1 MSKLTQ
7 EQIDMIQ
14 DLWNENEQAH
24 GIRYPWLE
32 LAAAFNQFEDD
43 PQSKEFYIFQDM
55 TQEQE
60 IEAITLYLS
69 MFDDGNSKTYKLAR
83 QIKSKGKGVYPV
95 ADLFKFLYTS
105 DYKTLL
111 ESFKL
116 TPDEEKQLLK
126 DLIDLYQKGDY

>member
-1 MSKLTQ
+1 MTKLTQ

-14 DLWNENEQAH
+14 DLWNENEQKN
-24 GIRYPWLE
+24 GNRYPWLE
-32 LAAAFNQFEDD
+32 LATAFNKFEND
-43 PQSKEFYIFQDM
+43 PQSKEFDIVEDM
-55 TQEQE
+55 TQEQD
-60 IEAITLYLS
+60 IEAITTYLS

-83 QIKSKGKGVYPV
+83 QVKSKGKGAYPV

-116 TPDEEKQLLK
+116 TPEEEKQLLK
-126 DLIDLYQKGDY
+126 DLIDLY